1 MAAPQYDQKYPEG
14 EYQPAPTRF
23 PAQAKPPAYDYGGDG
38 YQTPVAG
45 TSATV
50 VVAGQPTS
58 VTATYQSPPEEDHS
72 GMAVSA
78 LVFSIITLVCCGT
91 SLVCLTCTI
100 PALVLAI
107 VALGARGSAQ
117 KTNAGISIGLN
128 VVVVACTVLFLV
140 IVIPIYVVGASRT
153 CPSYYDTQY
162 STHCVPYSYN
172 SRPCS
177 YYYTDSSGYCPV

>member
-1 MAAPQYDQKYPEG
+1 
-14 EYQPAPTRF
+14 
-23 PAQAKPPAYDYGGDG
+23 
-38 YQTPVAG
+38 
-45 TSATV
+45 
-50 VVAGQPTS
+50 
-58 VTATYQSPPEEDHS
+58 
-72 GMAVSA
+72 MAVSA

-140 IVIPIYVVGASRT
+140 ILIPIYVVGASRT
-153 CPSYYDTQY
+153 CPPYYADSY
-162 STHCVPYSYN
+162 STHCVAHNYHSYS
-172 SRPCS
+172 CS
-177 YYYTDSSGYCPV
+177 YYYYTDDYGFCPV